1 MNIRNSRKN
10 KLFAVITLHV
20 NNKINEILV
29 DILCKLLPIS
39 KMKNN
44 KEDLYMKMALILS
57 DDINFN
63 AGPVTRKR
71 KDQRKDHKLEISNG
85 KGLCFIHLH
94 IYSLLPK
101 TNKTAQNC

>member
-44 KEDLYMKMALILS
+44 KEDLYMKMAIILS
-57 DDINFN
+57 DILS
-63 AGPVTRKR
+63 T
-71 KDQRKDHKLEISNG
+71 
-85 KGLCFIHLH
+85 
-94 IYSLLPK
+94 
-101 TNKTAQNC
+101 